1 MSASLRYARF
11 SSSAVHDGDT
21 PSKTYGSSGVDVD
34 ARARREIR
42 RQSSRPFHAPGA
54 PARTNAADVAHDAI
68 GTSTVARDDA
78 RDDDAVAA
86 RAARANARRIA
97 SSSDV
102 DDVPVPSI
110 NRPAH
115 DDGYP

>member
-1 MSASLRYARF
+1 
-11 SSSAVHDGDT
+11 VHDGDT

-42 RQSSRPFHAPGA
+42 RPSSRPFHAPGA
-54 PARTNAADVAHDAI
+54 PARTDAADVAHDAI
-68 GTSTVARDDA
+68 GTSTVAREDA

-102 DDVPVPSI
+102 VSSPTPEI
-110 NRPAH
+110 NLNRPAH